1 MSFYTALTGLNGS
14 SADISATSNNI
25 ANVGTT
31 GFKRSRVEFGDIF
44 ATSPLQNASSSIG
57 SGTILKGIKQ
67 QFTQGN
73 IAASLNA
80 LDLAISGQGFFA
92 LKPSLTSAQTV
103 YTRNGSLNVNNDRY
117 VVDSAGQY
125 LLTYPVNTDGSVTAK
140 DLDSAVPLQ
149 LPVTS
154 GDPRATSDITLGV
167 NVNAASDVVTD
178 RPQFQDGYTFDPND
192 PETFSNSTSITIFDD
207 LGNPT
212 IATVYFIKT
221 QAASADDP
229 TNKYDTR
236 LVINDTIIDPDL
248 VSAVNDAGNQIFV
261 DRFGQQTTTIP
272 DDNYFIEGKGSPLY
286 KLDDLQTLVPS
297 QPAKISGE
305 SSSFDFGEEGDKLV
319 EIVTD
324 PLQFKATRDAG
335 NAGSDVYWGKD
346 FLLVNVDDSDQPVS
360 IDINPGFYN
369 AEQLAEEVERAIN
382 AAYGDDRKF
391 QVEQNVDDTISIDFQ
406 RVGADGTVTQLPT
419 PISVNLLGTA
429 GTSYVSDLIG
439 QENPKFSI
447 TSTSPDFTKEQLLAH
462 SQVRINETL
471 NAYARS
477 TTDSLGVS
485 ALKFAKSTGEKM
497 SVPLERNQIIELE
510 RRTLPKTIAASQSFK
525 RSDVFGLRNGDYS
538 KSTLVFS
545 PGAGVSAPSIS
556 ISKLATPSFVL
567 GKVTVVNNVIYQGM
581 GTYADVIGSID
592 SSKNGTSGND
602 LQINLDQSFENKD
615 FSSDAVGSTS
625 ITGWTVLNQK
635 IELGS
640 TVLGGF
646 ASPTDGTYPT
656 NNGSLGDA
664 SAATGTYTTQ
674 IIQENGDKA
683 VQLRSS
689 LNSSDGYAVT
699 RGPAIISD
707 SSVSVNAGDTISF
720 DWKAEGG
727 SDAFDVYGYLLNT
740 ATGDTIELINETGT
754 SEGASTSWAKV
765 SKNISTA
772 GTYKFIFVSGSFDL
786 SGGRALGA
794 QLYVDKI
801 DVTSNRTSMINE
813 DVIGKIT
820 SLVSFDSLSL
830 ASGVNPSAA
839 NVEVTV
845 TDLTGNL
852 PNQTLLKTIEGA
864 HRTNH
869 YLSHTF
875 VNKRPG
881 LKVFDGATKAYG
893 FQGTNLIEYSA
904 NNNSLRVYLED
915 ASEFTVGET
924 VSLSGNLGLND
935 QNSQIITGRDFK
947 LVSVTQNDEGRSYID
962 LSTSGIPMSDSDF
975 AIGYEAATDIFVL
988 HKPSDTM
995 EAFFEGSHPP
1005 YDGAKS
1011 EFRSGKII
1019 IREVQGQR
1027 TSLYD
1032 NQDVVNEF
1040 AKNAISIG
1048 GELIT
1053 WSGSVQ
1059 GDDKT
1064 ALGIDS
1070 IQISD
1075 DWVDEKNPLVKVGY
1089 DEVNQRLKFEVDRTV
1104 LGSGTESN
1112 FNSFSVYGSST
1123 QSGTNNIGLTNADNA
1138 SQVQIRGG
1146 EVLFGGSFVA
1156 TGAEIQPNDKR
1167 YGIDVAYNS
1176 DLQNFTISSGTTGEA
1191 IAADGANNVET
1202 DQKRSNIQIGRHTIS
1217 ATTGA
1222 RIEAAYDVDAT
1233 IIGGGDNSLFG
1244 LGATKDDFLFTA
1256 GTGLS
1261 AEPARAIGASA
1272 NEPLDTVFKLSSQ
1285 NGDNIFNVSVNGISG
1300 IIKVPATSYVGTTLA
1315 EALQTRINQITDPI
1329 TGDTIGGVTVSYSG
1343 ESNSFTFSTGTTGS
1357 DSTIK
1362 VKGAARLGLDDVPL
1376 GVGSVPEIYNLVQAT
1391 DVDGVALYV
1400 DANGEVVT
1408 NPPENMVEG
1417 YYPLYIDEG
1426 ELTFDK
1432 TGKLVSPKNLVH
1444 YEKQEEGLS
1453 ISLDIDFSTSTQLAQ
1468 PFSVLTVDQDGF
1480 TSGRL
1485 DGIEIDSSGTIRAN
1499 YTNGQNNPLGK
1510 IVVANF
1516 NNQNGLK
1523 QIGNATYTE
1532 TAVSG
1537 APQVGEAGAEGFGTV
1552 LSGSLERS
1560 NVDITEELVNLITA
1574 QRNFQA
1580 SAKAIETTTGLTQT
1594 IINIRM

>member
-178 RPQFQDGYTFDPND
+178 RQQFQDGYAFDPND
-192 PETFSNSTSITIFDD
+192 PGTFSNSTSITIFDD

-248 VSAVNDAGNQIFV
+248 VSAVDDAGNQIFV

-297 QPAKISGE
+297 QPAKIAGE
-305 SSSFDFGEEGDKLV
+305 TSSFDFGEEGDKLV

-324 PLQFKATRDAG
+324 PLQFKATRDGG
-335 NAGSDVYWGKD
+335 NTNSDVYWGKD
-346 FLLVNVDDSDQPVS
+346 FLLINVDDSDQPVS
-360 IDINPGFYN
+360 IDLNPGFYN
-369 AEQLAEEVERAIN
+369 AEQLAAEVERAVN
-382 AAYGDDRKF
+382 VAYGDDRKF
-391 QVEQNVDDTISIDFQ
+391 QIEQNVDDTITIDFQ
-406 RVGADGTVTQLPT
+406 RVGADGTESQLAA
-419 PISVNLLGTA
+419 PIAVKLLGA
-429 GTSYVSDLIG
+429 NGSSYVSDLIG
-439 QENPKFSI
+439 AADSKFSI
-447 TSTSPDFTKEQLLAH
+447 TSTSPDFTKEQFLAH
-462 SQVRINETL
+462 SQARINETL
-471 NAYARS
+471 NEYGRGA
-477 TTDSLGVS
+477 TDPLAIS
-485 ALKFAKSTGEKM
+485 ALKFAKSKGEKIN
-497 SVPLERNQIIELE
+497 SVYEYTQVVELQRTDDATDKHFMVHSYFNKRPSLSVFTELE
-510 RRTLPKTIAASQSFK
+510 PVVAGPADAVGDTNLLEYDATNNRIRLFVNDVTNFETQRSITLAGDHKFGTARPDLNGRSFTINSVTTYTAN
-525 RSDVFGLRNGDYS
+525 D
-538 KSTLVFS
+538 
-545 PGAGVSAPSIS
+545 AGYDANYGN
-556 ISKLATPSFVL
+556 K
-567 GKVTVVNNVIYQGM
+567 GY
-581 GTYADVIGSID
+581 ID
-592 SSKNGTSGND
+592 IGTSG
-602 LQINLDQSFENKD
+602 L
-615 FSSDAVGSTS
+615 AV
-625 ITGWTVLNQK
+625 
-635 IELGS
+635 
-640 TVLGGF
+640 
-646 ASPTDGTYPT
+646 
-656 NNGSLGDA
+656 
-664 SAATGTYTTQ
+664 
-674 IIQENGDKA
+674 
-683 VQLRSS
+683 
-689 LNSSDGYAVT
+689 
-699 RGPAIISD
+699 
-707 SSVSVNAGDTISF
+707 
-720 DWKAEGG
+720 
-727 SDAFDVYGYLLNT
+727 
-740 ATGDTIELINETGT
+740 
-754 SEGASTSWAKV
+754 
-765 SKNISTA
+765 
-772 GTYKFIFVSGSFDL
+772 
-786 SGGRALGA
+786 
-794 QLYVDKI
+794 
-801 DVTSNRTSMINE
+801 
-813 DVIGKIT
+813 
-820 SLVSFDSLSL
+820 
-830 ASGVNPSAA
+830 
-839 NVEVTV
+839 
-845 TDLTGNL
+845 
-852 PNQTLLKTIEGA
+852 
-864 HRTNH
+864 
-869 YLSHTF
+869 
-875 VNKRPG
+875 
-881 LKVFDGATKAYG
+881 
-893 FQGTNLIEYSA
+893 
-904 NNNSLRVYLED
+904 
-915 ASEFTVGET
+915 
-924 VSLSGNLGLND
+924 
-935 QNSQIITGRDFK
+935 
-947 LVSVTQNDEGRSYID
+947 
-962 LSTSGIPMSDSDF
+962 SDSDF
-975 AIGYEAATDIFVL
+975 KVKSADATVFALTSAAASEPKV
-988 HKPSDTM
+988 
-995 EAFFEGSHPP
+995 EAFFEGAHAV
-1005 YDGAKS
+1005 YEGAEEQYS
-1011 EFRSGKII
+1011 SGKII
-1019 IREVQGQR
+1019 IREKQGATAD
-1027 TSLYD
+1027 TSKGAFVAVDKKIDNATGNANLANDNLSLLGLQNLHHPVVLKEPASIAAGKTWQLTLTTGGVDTVIETAANVGGANGTGTAGDVFAALNAKAADFTAAGYSITYD
-1032 NQDVVNEF
+1032 AASNPKTFTINRDDMRDFSVKKSDAGNNPTTEALDVSITGKDGTF
-1040 AKNAISIG
+1040 AALTTTAVTSTVLEKS
-1048 GELIT
+1048 
-1053 WSGSVQ
+1053 SV
-1059 GDDKT
+1059 
-1064 ALGIDS
+1064 
-1070 IQISD
+1070 
-1075 DWVDEKNPLVKVGY
+1075 DWVDEKNPPVRVGY
-1089 DEVNQRLKFEVDRTV
+1089 DAVYQRLSFEVDRTV

-1112 FNSFSVYGSST
+1112 FNSFSVYGLSS
-1123 QSGTNNIGLTNADNA
+1123 QSGTNNLGLTNADN
-1138 SQVQIRGG
+1138 SPKVQIRGG
-1146 EVLFGGSFVA
+1146 EILYSDSFVA

-1167 YGIDVAYNS
+1167 YGIKVGYNS
-1176 DLQNFTISSGTTGEA
+1176 DLQNFTISSGTTGEQ
-1191 IAADGANNVET
+1191 IAANGANGVTT

-1217 ATTGA
+1217 AVTGA
-1222 RIEAAYDVDAT
+1222 RIDAAYDVNAT

-1261 AEPARAIGASA
+1261 AQPASAIGASA

-1285 NGDNIFNVSVNGISG
+1285 NGDNVFNVSVNGVSG
-1300 IIKVPATSYVGTTLA
+1300 IIEVPATSYVGTTLA
-1315 EALQTRINQITDPI
+1315 EALETRINQITDST
-1329 TGDTIGGVTVSYSG
+1329 TGDAIGGVTVSYSS
-1343 ESNSFTFSTGTTGS
+1343 ENNNFTFSTGTTGS

-1391 DVDGVALYV
+1391 NADGVALFV

-1408 NPPENMVEG
+1408 NPPENMVDG